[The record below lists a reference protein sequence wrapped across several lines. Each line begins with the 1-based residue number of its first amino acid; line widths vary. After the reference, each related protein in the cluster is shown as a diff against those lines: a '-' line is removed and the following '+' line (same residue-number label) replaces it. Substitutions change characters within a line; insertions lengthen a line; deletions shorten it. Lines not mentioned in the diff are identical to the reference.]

1 MKHYL
6 VIAAALLALLL
17 SGVGMASAQET
28 RLNIVAT
35 TTQVTDLTHILTE
48 GVDGIAITGLM
59 GAGVDPHLYQPTISD
74 ISAMNAADAVFYS
87 GLHLEGKMGE
97 VLDAL
102 AEQGVVTYAVS
113 DPVKSAGYTFG
124 GFRLSDEFTD
134 VDDPHFWFDPR
145 NWQLATEGLADTLAQ
160 IDPANAATYSA
171 NAQAY
176 IAQLDLLYSW
186 GQEAMAVVPEQQRYL
201 ITSHDA
207 FQYFGDAFGWQ
218 VRGLQGIST
227 VDEAGVADI
236 QDLAS
241 FIVTQGIPV
250 MFIESSV
257 PPDAIEAVQEAV
269 RAAGGT
275 VGIGTRVLYSDAMG
289 TTNTP
294 GGTYLGM
301 LATNIITILQSFGYN
316 VLPFPVD
323 LNLPSVETL
332 VGG

>member
-6 VIAAALLALLL
+6 VIAAALVALLL

-28 RLNIVAT
+28 RLNIVTT
-35 TTQVTDLTHILTE
+35 TTQVTDLTNILTQ
-48 GVDGIAITGLM
+48 GVGGIAITGLM

-74 ISAMNAADAVFYS
+74 ITAMNAADAVFYS

-113 DPVKSAGYTFG
+113 DPVKNAGFTFG

-145 NWQLATEGLADTLAQ
+145 NWQLAADGLADTLAQ
-160 IDPANAATYSA
+160 IDPANAAVYDA

-176 IAQLDLLYSW
+176 VAQLDLLYSW
-186 GQEAMAVVPEQQRYL
+186 GQEALAVVPEPQRYL

-241 FIVTQGIPV
+241 FIVNQGIPV

-289 TTNTP
+289 ATNSF
-294 GGTYLGM
+294 GGTYMGM
-301 LATNIITILQSFGYN
+301 LATNIITILQSFGYD

-323 LNLPSVETL
+323 LNLPGAEAL
-332 VGG
+332 VGS